1 MEITGCNLIGVR
13 TSPWAMP
20 STESIATLA
29 DIKKV
34 IQPMLSKWAATFDLA
49 TQRARFD
56 RGEGFQGYRP
66 TRGAKNWVS
75 LRSDKKLHTFEIG
88 TQDPDDENEYN
99 TALKAYAAFLEEF
112 IELNF
117 DQKVPVTIGRIPTY
131 ISGTVTSGE
140 SSSTMFR
147 GEELTEP
154 LEPSSAMV
162 REIEPAEDPD
172 DWF

>member
-20 STESIATLA
+20 STEPIATLA

-34 IQPMLSKWAATFDLA
+34 IQPMLSEWAATFDLA
-49 TQRARFD
+49 TQRAAFD
-56 RGEGFQGYRP
+56 RGEGYQGYRP
-66 TRGAKNWVS
+66 KRGYKNWVS
-75 LRSDKKLHTFEIG
+75 LCSYKKLHILEIR
-88 TQDPDDENEYN
+88 TCKRNDENEYN
-99 TALKAYAAFLEEF
+99 IALKAYATFLEEF

-117 DQKVPVTIGRIPTY
+117 DKKVPVRVAYT
-131 ISGTVTSGE
+131 SGTVTSGE

-162 REIEPAEDPD
+162 REMEPAEDPD